1 VTDQIRVLL
10 VDDQQLIRLGFRMVL
25 EAEAD
30 IEVVGEAGDG
40 EAAIAQAAALQPD
53 LVLMDIR
60 MPGLDGIA
68 ATERIVQR
76 HPQTR
81 VLVLTTFD
89 LDEYAF
95 GAIRAGAS
103 GFLLKDVQRHELLS
117 ALRAVHRGDA
127 ALSPRITRM
136 LLQHVTPVLGAGARA
151 VGGDGTEG
159 GAALEAWRAGG
170 SPAGE
175 SSVAES
181 AAGEASTAA
190 SLLASLTDR
199 ERDVFLALAR
209 GLSNAEIGDSL
220 FVTESTVKTHVGR
233 VLAKLGARDRIH
245 AVILAHRAG
254 LVVGD

>member
-1 VTDQIRVLL
+1 MTEPIRVLL
-10 VDDQQLIRLGFRMVL
+10 VDDQQLIRVGFRLVL
-25 EAEAD
+25 EAEDD
-30 IEVVGEAGDG
+30 IVVIGEAGDG
-40 EAAIAQAAALQPD
+40 HEAIARASALRPD

-68 ATERIVQR
+68 ATAAIVRQ

-103 GFLLKDVQRHELLS
+103 GFLLKDVQRDEMLA

-136 LLQHVTPVLGAGARA
+136 LLEHVTPLLPPDVAAA
-151 VGGDGTEG
+151 VPD
-159 GAALEAWRAGG
+159 A
-170 SPAGE
+170 
-175 SSVAES
+175 
-181 AAGEASTAA
+181 TAD
-190 SLLASLTDR
+190 LTDR
-199 ERDVFLALAR
+199 ERDVFLAIAR
-209 GLSNAEIGDSL
+209 GLTNAEIAQSL
-220 FVTESTVKTHVGR
+220 YVSESTVKTHVGR

-245 AVILAHRAG
+245 AVILAHRLG
-254 LVVGD
+254 FVDDDPLPLGS